1 MIDGKKCYFFPDCIL
16 IEENKRFG
24 AVRYET
30 IRTAVRDQRMIMDS
44 APSDATVV
52 GQTWKYVN
60 KKGGPDRRFKDNR
73 QLPICLFEEI
83 GMVSDG
89 GFKGLL
95 QVSKHGISGAYGS
108 AVTELGRVTKEL
120 KDAEPLLITK
130 EA

>member
-1 MIDGKKCYFFPDCIL
+1 
-16 IEENKRFG
+16 
-24 AVRYET
+24 
-30 IRTAVRDQRMIMDS
+30 
-44 APSDATVV
+44 
-52 GQTWKYVN
+52 
-60 KKGGPDRRFKDNR
+60 
-73 QLPICLFEEI
+73 
-83 GMVSDG
+83 MVSDG